1 MNMNLSDELQW
12 RGYVNQTTF
21 QDLSV
26 LDGKPLTF
34 YLGVDPSADSMTVGN
49 LAIMMLVKTLA
60 KRGHKTVMLVGG
72 ATGMIGDPDGKKQER
87 DLLTLEDIA
96 RNKAAVSAQY
106 KTILEDLPFE
116 TVDNYD
122 WFKDMNYLDFL
133 RDVGKHVPMR
143 QMLGRDFVQ
152 SRLDS
157 TGISYAEFSYALIQG
172 YDFVHLYDKHG
183 VTLQVC
189 GADQWGNCIAG
200 VELVRRMRGGQA
212 NVLSIP
218 LVVNKTTGVKFGKS
232 EAGAVW
238 LDPSKTSP
246 TAFYQFWINLDDA
259 GLEEYL
265 KIYTELSRSEIESIL
280 TEHSAN
286 PRLRHGQTRLATE
299 VTRLIHGQ
307 ADVDFAQEVTSFLTG
322 AQTIDKASP
331 EALAE
336 IAKQLPGAVSTGSII
351 DALVDSGLA
360 SSKSE
365 ARRFLDGGSI
375 SINGAKITGRDTF
388 TDQDF
393 LNGHLLL
400 RRGKAYK
407 DSALISLR
415 TD

>member
-1 MNMNLSDELQW
+1 MNLSDELTW

-26 LDGKPLTF
+26 LDGEPLNF
-34 YLGVDPSADSMTVGN
+34 YLGVDPSADSMQVGN
-49 LAIMMLVKTLA
+49 LAIMMLVKRLA
-60 KRGHKTVMLVGG
+60 KHGHKTVMLVGG

-87 DLLTLEDIA
+87 DLLTLNDIA
-96 RNKAAVSAQY
+96 RNKAAVAAQY

-122 WFKDMNYLDFL
+122 WFKDLNYLDFL
-133 RDVGKHVPMR
+133 RDVGKHVPLR

-172 YDFVHLYDKHG
+172 YDFVHLYDKYG
-183 VTLQVC
+183 VTLQVA
-189 GADQWGNCIAG
+189 GSDQWGNSIAG
-200 VELVRRMRGGQA
+200 VELLRRMRGVEA
-212 NVLSIP
+212 NVLTIP
-218 LVVNKTTGVKFGKS
+218 LIVNKSTGVKFGKS

-238 LDPSKTSP
+238 LDPDKTSP

-265 KIYTELSRSEIESIL
+265 KIYTEFSRSEIENVL
-280 TEHSAN
+280 AEHNAN
-286 PRLRHGQTRLATE
+286 PRLRVGQTRLATE

-307 ADVDFAQEVTSFLTG
+307 AAVDFAQEVTSFLTG
-322 AQTIDKASP
+322 AQTLDKASP

-336 IAKQLPGAVSTGSII
+336 IAQQLPGAQSDGSIVN
-351 DALVDSGLA
+351 ALTDCGLA
-360 SSKSE
+360 SSKTE

-375 SINGAKITGRDTF
+375 SINGVKVTGRDAF
-388 TDQDF
+388 VDQDF
-393 LNGHLLL
+393 LDGHLLL
-400 RRGKAYK
+400 RRGKAFK
-407 DSALISLR
+407 DSALISLK

>member
-1 MNMNLSDELQW
+1 MNLSDELTW

-26 LDGKPLTF
+26 LDGEPLNF
-34 YLGVDPSADSMTVGN
+34 YLGVDPSADSMQVGN
-49 LAIMMLVKTLA
+49 LAIMMLVKRLA
-60 KRGHKTVMLVGG
+60 KHGHKTVMLVGG

-87 DLLTLEDIA
+87 DLLTLDDIA
-96 RNKAAVSAQY
+96 RNKAAVAAQY

-122 WFKDMNYLDFL
+122 WFKDLNYLDFL
-133 RDVGKHVPMR
+133 RDVGKHVPLR

-172 YDFVHLYDKHG
+172 YDFVHLYDKYG
-183 VTLQVC
+183 VTLQVA
-189 GADQWGNCIAG
+189 GSDQWGNSIAG
-200 VELVRRMRGGQA
+200 VELLRRMRGVEA
-212 NVLSIP
+212 NVLTIP
-218 LVVNKTTGVKFGKS
+218 LIVNKSTGVKFGKS

-238 LDPSKTSP
+238 LDPDKTSP

-265 KIYTELSRSEIESIL
+265 KIYTEFSRSEIENVL
-280 TEHSAN
+280 AEHNAN
-286 PRLRHGQTRLATE
+286 PRLRVGQTRLATE

-307 ADVDFAQEVTSFLTG
+307 AAVDFAQEVTSFLTG
-322 AQTIDKASP
+322 AQTLDKASP

-336 IAKQLPGAVSTGSII
+336 IAQQLPGAQSDGSIVN
-351 DALVDSGLA
+351 ALTDCGLA
-360 SSKSE
+360 SSKTE

-375 SINGAKITGRDTF
+375 SINGVKVTGRDAF
-388 TDQDF
+388 VDQDF
-393 LNGHLLL
+393 LDGHLLL
-400 RRGKAYK
+400 RRGKAFK
-407 DSALISLR
+407 DSALISLK

>member
-1 MNMNLSDELQW
+1 MNLSDELQW

-49 LAIMMLVKTLA
+49 LAIMMLVKALA

-87 DLLTLEDIA
+87 DLLTLDDIA
-96 RNKAAVSAQY
+96 RNKAAVAAQY
-106 KTILEDLPFE
+106 KTVLGDLPFE
-116 TVDNYD
+116 SVDNYD
-122 WFKDMNYLDFL
+122 WFKGIGYLDFL

-322 AQTIDKASP
+322 AQTIDQASP

-336 IAKQLPGAVSTGSII
+336 IAQQLPDAVSNGSII
-351 DALVDSGLA
+351 DALTDSGLA
-360 SSKSE
+360 SSKTE
-365 ARRFLDGGSI
+365 ARRLLDGGSI
-375 SINGAKITGRDTF
+375 SINGTKVTGRDTF
-388 TDQDF
+388 NDADF
-393 LNGHLLL
+393 MNGHLLL